1 MHAEKVHLKAGTPQG
16 SCLSPVLYIIF
27 VNDLTDHVD
36 PTKTASS
43 QYADDVGLYSTN
55 RSLELA
61 TENVQTALNTVMKW
75 CSQWQVIMNAQKT
88 QVILFS
94 KCPSHKKEN
103 VKLKIY
109 NQVIPTITQATYLG
123 VVFDS
128 KLLWEQQITKI
139 ANKTYARLNLLRAIS
154 SLSNKHNPTLLSQ
167 LYNSTIHSIFEHSS
181 VCIVSAA
188 NTHIEK
194 LQIIQ
199 NEALR
204 IILKS

>member
-1 MHAEKVHLKAGTPQG
+1 
-16 SCLSPVLYIIF
+16 
-27 VNDLTDHVD
+27 
-36 PTKTASS
+36 
-43 QYADDVGLYSTN
+43 
-55 RSLELA
+55 
-61 TENVQTALNTVMKW
+61 
-75 CSQWQVIMNAQKT
+75 MNAQKSP
-88 QVILFS
+88 VILFS

-128 KLLWEQQITKI
+128 KLSWEQQITKI

-167 LYNSTIHSIFEHSS
+167 LYNSTIRSIFEHSS

-188 NTHIEK
+188 NTHIDK

-204 IILKS
+204 IILKVPAYMPIARMNDSGNQTNVKEHMLKIAKEKIKRLHESSTLVKATVEKYRSLRKSEYNTSPLDVIRI

>member
-1 MHAEKVHLKAGTPQG
+1 
-16 SCLSPVLYIIF
+16 
-27 VNDLTDHVD
+27 
-36 PTKTASS
+36 
-43 QYADDVGLYSTN
+43 
-55 RSLELA
+55 
-61 TENVQTALNTVMKW
+61 MKW
-75 CSQWQVIMNAQKT
+75 CSQWQVIMNAQKS

-128 KLLWEQQITKI
+128 KLSWEQQITKI

-167 LYNSTIHSIFEHSS
+167 LYNSTIRSIFEHSS

-204 IILKS
+204 IILKVPAYMPIARMNDSGNQTNVKEHMLKIAKEKIKRLHESSTLVKATVEKYRSLRKSEYNTSPLDVIRL